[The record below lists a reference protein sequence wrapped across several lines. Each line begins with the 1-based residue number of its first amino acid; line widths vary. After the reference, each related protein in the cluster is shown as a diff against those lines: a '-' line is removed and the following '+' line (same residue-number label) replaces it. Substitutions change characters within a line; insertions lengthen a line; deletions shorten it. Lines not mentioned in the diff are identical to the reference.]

1 MNQETQFSLTGQALM
16 VLAGLVAAVAL
27 GPRQAGLPPQAA
39 PAAAEQCEA
48 LSIFQSGAV
57 VAQIRYESGQT
68 LCYRSLE
75 ALLAQL
81 RGQEHPGMV
90 RAVHVLDGQGRWRM
104 ARMDAHHGR
113 LVILD

>member
-1 MNQETQFSLTGQALM
+1 MNQECQFGLTGQALM

-27 GPRQAGLPPQAA
+27 GPRQAHPPQQG
-39 PAAAEQCEA
+39 AAAGAAQCEA

-57 VAQIRYESGQT
+57 VAQVRYESGQI
-68 LCYRSLE
+68 LCYRSLD

-104 ARMDAHHGR
+104 ARLDGGNGR